1 MIIVYGIK
9 NCDTIKKTLRW
20 LDEQQQPA
28 TLHDYRKDGISTDLL
43 NDMLTHFS
51 PEELINRRGTTWRQ
65 LSDQEKATAL
75 TSDGFKTIAAEHP
88 ALIKR
93 PLVRLNN
100 DQWLLGYADLTSQAS
115 F

>member
-1 MIIVYGIK
+1 MITVYGIK

-20 LDEQQQPA
+20 LEEQQQPA
-28 TLHDYRKDGISTDLL
+28 TLHDYRKDGISVTLIDE
-43 NDMLTHFS
+43 MLSHFS
-51 PEELINRRGTTWRQ
+51 PEELVNRRGTTWRQ
-65 LSDQEKATAL
+65 LSDQEKASAL
-75 TSDGFKTIAAEHP
+75 TGEGFRTIAVNYP

-100 DQWLLGYADLTSQAS
+100 DHWRLGYAQLTSQAS